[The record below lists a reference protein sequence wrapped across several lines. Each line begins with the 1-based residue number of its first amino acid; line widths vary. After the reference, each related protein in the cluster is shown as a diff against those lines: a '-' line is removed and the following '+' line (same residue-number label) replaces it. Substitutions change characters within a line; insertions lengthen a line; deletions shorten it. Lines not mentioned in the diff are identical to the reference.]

1 MKMEPIVIVV
11 PVLLTVLGL
20 LFRWLHIQSRDNKI
34 ALELIMKTMYT
45 KEETN
50 DRIDLKLKPI
60 EVGIE
65 HVQKD
70 VVEIKHMIGRLLDE
84 KNAS

>member
-1 MKMEPIVIVV
+1 MEIIYAVAAGQIAII
-11 PVLLTVLGL
+11 GM
-20 LFRWLHIQSRDNKI
+20 LFKWLHSQIRDNKLRQDSMM
-34 ALELIMKTMYT
+34 ADSYT

-65 HVQKD
+65 HVQKEI
-70 VVEIKHMIGRLLDE
+70 VEIKHMLGRLLDE
-84 KNAS
+84 KNKK

>member
-1 MKMEPIVIVV
+1 MDVLYAVV
-11 PVLLTVLGL
+11 VGQIAVVGM
-20 LFRWLHIQSRDNKI
+20 LFRWLQVQIRDTKLRQDSMM
-34 ALELIMKTMYT
+34 ADCYT

-65 HVQKD
+65 HVQKELKE
-70 VVEIKHMIGRLLDE
+70 VKHMIGRLLDE
-84 KNAS
+84 KNKS